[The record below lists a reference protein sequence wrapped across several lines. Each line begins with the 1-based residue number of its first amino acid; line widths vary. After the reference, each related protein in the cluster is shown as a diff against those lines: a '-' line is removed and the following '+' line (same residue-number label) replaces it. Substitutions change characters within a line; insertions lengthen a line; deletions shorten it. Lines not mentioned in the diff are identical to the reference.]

1 MKEEKTRRSSDR
13 KMRMVWKEMARES
26 KVIVVIIN

>member
-1 MKEEKTRRSSDR
+1 MKGEKTRRSSGR
-13 KMRMVWKEMARES
+13 KMRMVWKEMGRES